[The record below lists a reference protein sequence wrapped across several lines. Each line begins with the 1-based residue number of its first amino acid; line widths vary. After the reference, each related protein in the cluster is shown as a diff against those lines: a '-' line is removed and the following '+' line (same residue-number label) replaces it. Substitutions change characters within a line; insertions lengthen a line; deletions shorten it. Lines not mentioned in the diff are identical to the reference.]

1 MSSGGYSSNFDA
13 PAGNRWCFAVPG
25 ATDAILAIYEH
36 ATLANVK
43 AACDRNRSI
52 PHADKEA
59 LLAFRRTFH
68 ALPSDLK
75 CTGAAD
81 VASAVR
87 PNRRKAQPHKR
98 SRLNDIDTDTPGET
112 SEPLCEEQDLDRLLN
127 GNVSGFVLGDDVKDV
142 GETTAGDGS
151 LDLDDLLDL

>member
-1 MSSGGYSSNFDA
+1 M
-13 PAGNRWCFAVPG
+13 
-25 ATDAILAIYEH
+25 
-36 ATLANVK
+36 K

-52 PHADKEA
+52 PHTDKEA
-59 LLAFRRTFH
+59 LLPFRRTFH

-75 CTGAAD
+75 CIGAAD

-87 PNRRKAQPHKR
+87 PSRRKAQAHDGEVVQLTKR
-98 SRLNDIDTDTPGET
+98 NRLNDIDIDTPGKT

-127 GNVSGFVLGDDVKDV
+127 GNASGFVLSDDVKDV
-142 GETTAGDGS
+142 GETRAGDGS